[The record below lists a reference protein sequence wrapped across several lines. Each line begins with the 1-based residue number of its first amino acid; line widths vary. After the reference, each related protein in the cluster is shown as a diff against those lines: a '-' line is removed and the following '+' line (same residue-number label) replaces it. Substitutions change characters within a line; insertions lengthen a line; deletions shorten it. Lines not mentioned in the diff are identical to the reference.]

1 MGCVKKMKER
11 APSRRRFRACF
22 PISQHVL
29 PPITFAALH
38 TLCSACALQQRLC
51 IDVEPQTVARPR
63 SFWHFWH
70 FWQLRASAARG
81 APVGLSSVRQW
92 GERRNPEIGVKPW
105 LAARMTRD
113 EGTRDEQENWDD

>member
-81 APVGLSSVRQW
+81 CPCRSVVCPSVGGAKKPRDWRQAVA
-92 GERRNPEIGVKPW
+92 GG
-105 LAARMTRD
+105 THD
-113 EGTRDEQENWDD
+113 EGRGNEG